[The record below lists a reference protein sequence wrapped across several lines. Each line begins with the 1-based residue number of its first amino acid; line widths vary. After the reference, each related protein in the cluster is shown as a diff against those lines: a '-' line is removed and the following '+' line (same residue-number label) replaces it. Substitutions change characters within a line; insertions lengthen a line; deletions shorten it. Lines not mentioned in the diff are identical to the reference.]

1 MPAQVRV
8 DVHRGETPLFTTI
21 ASGPIDIGRV
31 DPAPSVTPMEVLGM
45 AVVRADGTTRFPIAE
60 PLETAIS
67 RHQLLVRPLGEG
79 NVEVTNVSK
88 EIVVHLRNDR
98 TRLAP
103 GMTVERKLPMHL
115 EITLDHHRLLLLNLA
130 DPAAGMVQPAAVAIN
145 DTLVPLEHSTLFVDS
160 SPVAAGRQPLGEVL
174 ATMDEASFHELC
186 DWWKYVIAVLQSAS
200 ESDRFFEEA
209 AEAVRSLVQ
218 LDVGAVFLWRN
229 DRWEE
234 VAKKALPGAA
244 APSNTVL
251 SSVRFKKQTL
261 RSRPQGDGD
270 ITASQVRI
278 EAYVASPILDGHGG
292 NVIGALYGHRSRGFG
307 GSEGRDISALEAL
320 LVETLACGLAT
331 GLARVK
337 EKERAVAER
346 VKFAQ
351 FFTPKLAAQL
361 ESQPDLLTG
370 REAKVSVLFC
380 DIVGFSSVAE
390 KVGTAM
396 TMEWISDVLTELSSK
411 VVETE
416 GVLVDYVGDE
426 LMAMWGAPT
435 AQEDHAERACR
446 AAKAMLDAQ
455 ERINERWFGR
465 IETRTTYSIGINSG
479 EARVGNTGSTQK
491 FKYGPLGNVV
501 NLASRVRGA
510 TKFLKVD
517 AIVTGET
524 CERLA
529 GQFLT
534 RRLCSV
540 RVINIDKPVELH
552 ELDPGVDPRRR
563 ELFRR
568 YAEGLAAFES
578 RQFANAT
585 RILGELVNDHPGDGP
600 SLVLLSRSVDAMVNP
615 ERVKA
620 DDDFP
625 VWELPSK

>member
-8 DVHRGETPLFTTI
+8 DVFLGETRLSTAV

-31 DPAPSVTPMEVLGM
+31 DPSPTVTPPETLGTPL
-45 AVVRADGTTRFPIAE
+45 VQPDGTTRFPIAD
-60 PLETAIS
+60 PGETAIS
-67 RHQLLVRPLGEG
+67 RHQLLVRPLGAG
-79 NVEVTNVSK
+79 SVEVGNVSK
-88 EIVVHLRNDR
+88 EIVVHFRNDR
-98 TRLAP
+98 SRLLP
-103 GMTVERKLPMHL
+103 GTTVERKLPVHL
-115 EITLDHHRLLLLNLA
+115 EIALDRHRLQVNLA
-130 DPAAGMVQPAAVAIN
+130 DAAAGTAPPVAPPPTIN

-160 SPVAAGRQPLGEVL
+160 APVGAGKQPLGDVL
-174 ATMDEASFHELC
+174 AAMEESSVHQLVE
-186 DWWKYVIAVLQSAS
+186 WWKYVIAVLQSAS
-200 ESDRFFEEA
+200 DSDQFFDKA
-209 AEAVRSLVQ
+209 AEAVCSLVQ
-218 LDVGAVFLWRN
+218 LDVGEVFLYR
-229 DRWEE
+229 DGRWAS
-234 VAKKALPGAA
+234 VAKRAQPGAV
-244 APSNTVL
+244 PHSQSVL
-251 SSVRFKKQTL
+251 ESVRVLKQTL
-261 RSRPQGDGD
+261 RSRPQAGGD
-270 ITASQVRI
+270 IALSQVRI
-278 EAYVASPILDGHGG
+278 EAYVASPIVDGHDG

-307 GSEGRDISALEAL
+307 GAEGRDISPLEAL

-337 EKERAVAER
+337 EKEKAIAEK

-370 REAKVSVLFC
+370 RDAAVSVLFC

-455 ERINERWFGR
+455 ETINERWFGR
-465 IETRTTYSIGINSG
+465 IHTKTTYSIGVNSG
-479 EARVGNTGSTQK
+479 NARVGNTGSTMK

-501 NLASRVRGA
+501 NLASRVRGT
-510 TKFLKVD
+510 TKFFKVD
-517 AIVTGET
+517 AIITGDTRDE
-524 CERLA
+524 LQK
-529 GQFLT
+529 GFLT

-552 ELDPGVDPRRR
+552 ELNPGDDPRRR
-563 ELFRR
+563 ELFDR
-568 YAEGLAAFES
+568 YDEGLAAFES
-578 RQFANAT
+578 GQFANAT
-585 RILGELVNDHPGDGP
+585 RILGQLVNDHPKDGP

-615 ERVKA
+615 DKYSA
-620 DDDFP
+620 
-625 VWELPSK
+625 VWDLPSK